1 MRPKTFTFEADT
13 EGLSINDISNLHYRM
28 FVNKNYDWW
37 YEVLPDDVVVDIGAS
52 IGLFSAKALDAGAK
66 KVYMI
71 EPNKTLLRTAIKNVS
86 DHIMDMQESP
96 VIPINA
102 AIGKTDVDLSNIY
115 SSKKTFKDAEDPR
128 LVSFGQLLATYKIEY
143 IDFLKIS
150 AEGAEFNIL
159 TEDHLEFI
167 STQVRHT
174 AVMIN
179 LNAQYGSK
187 EKFAKWRD
195 SFLKPLVDLNRVR
208 FQDESIGWK
217 MFKDDWKQILPS
229 QFMVYITNW

>member
-13 EGLSINDISNLHYRM
+13 EGLSINDIANLHYRM
-28 FVNKNYDWW
+28 FVSKNYDWW

-86 DHIMDMQESP
+86 DHIMDKQESP
-96 VIPINA
+96 VVAINA

-115 SSKKTFKDAEDPR
+115 SSKKTVRDTEEPR
-128 LVSFGQLLATYKIEY
+128 LVSFGQLLEDYKIDY

-179 LNAQYGSK
+179 LDAQYGSK
-187 EKFAKWRD
+187 EKFVKWRD

-208 FQDESIGWK
+208 FQDESIGGK
-217 MFKDDWKQILPS
+217 MFRDDWKQILPS